1 MVPIGQRDIERV
13 ADLCDVRDA
22 GMQGRP
28 SRGVCVLIQRRCC
41 CASSRPNTSSSVR
54 MSMSSHGDNVLIGTP
69 SAGRFKTRDPT
80 MFCIHVVPHLEGVE
94 MTMSSSLKRNRSQ
107 RALSAKNPRYRRT
120 RRSYDHHEDMDLRE
134 WSRASCM
141 Q

>member
-1 MVPIGQRDIERV
+1 
-13 ADLCDVRDA
+13 
-22 GMQGRP
+22 
-28 SRGVCVLIQRRCC
+28 
-41 CASSRPNTSSSVR
+41 
-54 MSMSSHGDNVLIGTP
+54 MSMSNHGDKVLIGTP
-69 SAGRFKTRDPT
+69 STGRFKTRDPT

-120 RRSYDHHEDMDLRE
+120 LRSYGQRHGARLPTQPAYPRQSARNSGVDVDAGQVGLLL
-134 WSRASCM
+134 